1 MFKVCRK
8 SWSGLPAF
16 SGTQRR
22 VEQKAKPSHL
32 TQPDRHGGSG
42 RQAGPKQSQHQRP
55 EAGRSLQSLKPQWT
69 IDLSQT
75 LKMVLKKM
83 LWTHTSLCQ
92 SISYRG
98 SWLQSPI
105 SQKINF

>member
-1 MFKVCRK
+1 MFKVCGK

-16 SGTQRR
+16 SGTERR

-32 TQPDRHGGSG
+32 IQPDRHGGSD
-42 RQAGPKQSQHQRP
+42 RQACPKQSQHRRP

-69 IDLSQT
+69 IRPLSN
-75 LKMVLKKM
+75 LKKFFKKKKNTM
-83 LWTHTSLCQ
+83 DTSLCQ

-98 SWLQSPI
+98 SWL
-105 SQKINF
+105 